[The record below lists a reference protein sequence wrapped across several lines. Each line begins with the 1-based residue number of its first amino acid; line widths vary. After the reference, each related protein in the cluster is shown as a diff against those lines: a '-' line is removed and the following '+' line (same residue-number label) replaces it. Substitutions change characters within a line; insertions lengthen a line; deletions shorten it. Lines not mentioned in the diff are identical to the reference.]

1 MPLSYASTAFKTD
14 SAGAWIDK
22 DPQAS
27 KPYILDWYEFL
38 RGNDQY
44 WSPNAQVHI
53 NQTTTPSNS
62 RLNGNRYKVISGGAT
77 GNVEPLWPTGSGATV
92 QDGSVVW
99 QQIGLEDTIAAS
111 VWTVAAGITQVS
123 AGQTSTTTQTQL
135 SGGAAGTSY
144 VIDNKIT
151 SVAGVIE
158 SHKFRLV
165 VSDL

>member
-1 MPLSYASTAFKTD
+1 MMHRSTAFRYD
-14 SAGAWIDK
+14 ELGAWIDK

-27 KPYILDWYEFL
+27 KPYTLDWYEFL

-44 WSPNAQVHI
+44 WSPNAQVHV
-53 NQTTTPSNS
+53 NQTATPSNS
-62 RLNGNRYKVISGGAT
+62 KLNGNRYKVVSGGAT
-77 GNVEPLWPTGSGATV
+77 GNAEPNWPTGSGATV

-99 QQIGLEDTIAAS
+99 QQIGLEDTIAVS

-135 SGGAAGTSY
+135 SGGVAGTSY

-158 SHKFRLV
+158 SRKFRLV